1 MKQKKNSNF
10 INCLKTLF
18 QILKEEIDKKYKFKK
33 LSKKA

>member
-1 MKQKKNSNF
+1 MKQKRNSNL

-18 QILKEEIDKKYKFKK
+18 QILKKGIDKKYKFKK